1 MTENFDNFNIM
12 AFFRLHFIYVEK
24 TKFRIIF
31 TETKKHTLWPTMTVT
46 NYKMSKQ
53 NLN

>member
-1 MTENFDNFNIM
+1 MTENFDNFLYYG
-12 AFFRLHFIYVEK
+12 FFSITFYIRRK
-24 TKFRIIF
+24 TKFRIVF

-53 NLN
+53 NI